1 MNEKNVQTKF
11 QTIDFMPYNLKIMIN
26 NLDFK
31 FKTFTP
37 SNSHLTN
44 IASMNPTTFKTAKNA
59 VQNST
64 ELKSK
69 IVTHQNNSSNQ
80 LYNLIDAQTKNIS
93 TLTHQMILLKTKIKN
108 FHTANEIL
116 NKHCKIKKI

>member
-1 MNEKNVQTKF
+1 
-11 QTIDFMPYNLKIMIN
+11 MPYNLKIIIN

-31 FKTFTP
+31 LKTFTL
-37 SNSHLTN
+37 SNSCPTN
-44 IASMNPTTFKTAKNA
+44 TAFINPIMPKTTKNTI
-59 VQNST
+59 QNFI

-69 IVTHQNNSSNQ
+69 IVIHQNNSLNQ
-80 LYNLIDAQTKNIS
+80 LYNLIDVQIKSIS

-116 NKHCKIKKI
+116 NKCYKTKKI